1 MRLYVFQDGEEGEWH
16 SHSEG
21 ITLATFARKLHKDW
35 KKNGSRGKGNSS
47 LASRLDYLVL
57 SEDGPLYITL
67 WFTSVTPIGIFSI
80 ITSPFSGKPLNM
92 KKDKIFRIPV
102 QFHRRI
108 HFHVVFEKNGL
119 NNRLALGTPTFVV
132 GAPSPCE
139 I

>member
-1 MRLYVFQDGEEGEWH
+1 MFSKTVRRGSGTPTAKVLLWP
-16 SHSEG
+16 
-21 ITLATFARKLHKDW
+21 ILHENYIKIE
-35 KKNGSRGKGNSS
+35 KNGSRGKGNSS

-57 SEDGPLYITL
+57 IEHGPLYITL